1 MNSSNASTSELG
13 AVIRANFAP
22 LCVLFGLKLPVLAI
36 CILLS
41 ITPIYLTF
49 KSKRLRLLRSNCNLL
64 IALNFL
70 NTALQLPAALISATV
85 VLSGQIQIRL
95 ANCFPLQIVPY
106 IGATMQWAICF
117 AIALDRLVGL
127 FFPFFYSNFFGKRR
141 IVLVTIASVC
151 YAFTLYKAFLS
162 YTFSMASPEKLVI
175 CGTTDIYPSQNSFD
189 VMQNLAI
196 NVATASCYIFLWAAL
211 RCKLN
216 DHNDCSRRIFRS
228 VSAIMLLEVLG
239 WLTNNLLRLILPLL
253 KLNTLDTLYYSNSA
267 INCMAKLAGAVLRET
282 ATNRNSGS
290 WRGIGP
296 KIMEICLSGNFVLAL
311 FAAESTVIVDPGKL
325 SPVPKLRADH
335 KRQVNRLPTK
345 NRN

>member
-41 ITPIYLTF
+41 ITPIYLT
-49 KSKRLRLLRSNCNLL
+49 LLRSNCNLL

-175 CGTTDIYPSQNSFD
+175 CGTTDIYPSQNGFD

-253 KLNTLDTLYYSNSA
+253 KLNTLDTLYYSNSVA
-267 INCMAKLAGAVLRET
+267 FLLYIALGAQAPVLCIFSKDYGDMFERQFRFGTFCRRVYSYCRPRQTVTGAKT
-282 ATNRNSGS
+282 A
-290 WRGIGP
+290 WGP
-296 KIMEICLSGNFVLAL
+296 QATGQQIADKEQ
-311 FAAESTVIVDPGKL
+311 KL
-325 SPVPKLRADH
+325 TR
-335 KRQVNRLPTK
+335 
-345 NRN
+345 